1 MVLGVTL
8 APHFQIDFRSV
19 NINLINLINLIYL
32 VYLVYLILIDSKTN
46 INLFPIESERD
57 NMSEIKN
64 NIEMN
69 IKEDGGNYR
78 ALYPIN
84 DSFTKV

>member
-19 NINLINLINLIYL
+19 NINLI
-32 VYLVYLILIDSKTN
+32 YLVYLILIDSKTN

-69 IKEDGGNYR
+69 IKESSGSYR